1 MPFDLESIK
10 ASIRDTLRAYLY
22 PQCLYDS
29 EEHTLSTTLNVIEVA
44 QSFKPYSKFY
54 RNITPYSNT
63 VPVTIK
69 LKKIGTPDDDIVVS
83 LQSSSNNVPSG
94 STLGA
99 YTISAS
105 DVSSTLDTIS
115 ASIPITSMLGS
126 NTEYW
131 IVVSPLNT
139 PSTTDC
145 YVIGKDSV
153 DSHYWIGTSLY
164 RESGDSWSNLN
175 VDLYFDVDTPNW
187 IYTSYPRADLSLNS
201 YPRIAVDVIGRRV
214 NQRWIDR
221 RLSEYWLEILVMVY
235 SRYPSELDDIVS
247 YVDRAL
253 FKERVNISGIK
264 RVDSSVISPI
274 SSVRNILYA
283 RGIRYTAIYQMI
295 SD

>member
-1 MPFDLESIK
+1 MPFDLESLK
-10 ASIRDTLRAYLY
+10 TSIRDTLRAYLY
-22 PQCLYDS
+22 PQCLS
-29 EEHTLSTTLNVIEVA
+29 GSMEHTLSTSLSVIEVA

-54 RNITPYSNT
+54 RNISPYKNT
-63 VPVTIK
+63 VQVS
-69 LKKIGTPDDDIVVS
+69 LKMRKIGTPDDDVVIS
-83 LQSSSNNVPSG
+83 LQSSSNSTPSG

-99 YTISAS
+99 YTISVS
-105 DVSSTLDTIS
+105 DVPDTLGVVS

-131 IVVSPLNT
+131 IVVSPQNT

-145 YVIGKDSV
+145 YSIAKDTV
-153 DSHYWIGTSLY
+153 DSNYWMGTALE
-164 RESGDSWSNLN
+164 RESNGEWSSLN

-187 IYTSYPRADLSLNS
+187 IYSSYPRSDLSINS
-201 YPRIAVDVIGRRV
+201 FPRIAIDVIGRRV

-221 RLSEYWLEILVMVY
+221 RLAEYLLEILIMVY
-235 SRYPSELDDIVS
+235 SRYPDELDDLVS

-253 FKERVNISGIK
+253 FKERVNIAGIK
-264 RVDSSVISPI
+264 RVDSSAITPI

-283 RGIRYTAIYQMI
+283 RGIRYTAIYQMV